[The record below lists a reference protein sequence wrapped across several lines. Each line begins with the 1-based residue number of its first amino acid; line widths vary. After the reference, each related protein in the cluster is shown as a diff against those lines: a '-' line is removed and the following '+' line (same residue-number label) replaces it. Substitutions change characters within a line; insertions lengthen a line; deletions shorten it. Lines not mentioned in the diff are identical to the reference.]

1 MLAQLPTH
9 LTVRAALPWLSFSM
23 PGGVTHATRLSDL
36 WSGKPN
42 WMNQGKMR
50 RKLKWTVIA
59 CGGYGLAELAEPLQL
74 PASFLI
80 VPLVFGVVLAVSGL
94 VSETVPRTANRSAQA
109 LIGVLMG
116 TYLTPGMMRRFG
128 AAALPLTVITAA
140 TVALS
145 LVGALVLV
153 RTAGMDRATATLGMV
168 AGGSSAV
175 VACAEDLKADS
186 RLVAF
191 MQYTRVA
198 LVAAT
203 APFIVSWMFA
213 GRHAPTHSV
222 AEAVPYLTFVS
233 SHDQITGL
241 VLAIAVAIVGIRMGE
256 RLRLPSPVLLGPML
270 LATIV
275 TFADQAHRFAPDG
288 VLRAALFT
296 AIGLD
301 VGLRFSRHTLRHV
314 WKLLPIVLV
323 CTIAMSVATGLLAW
337 ALSALMRIPLADAY
351 LATTPGGINAV
362 LASAV
367 TSGANVGLVS
377 SVQSLRLFLMMAL
390 IPLVKL
396 WFTHSRGRGGGATGE
411 AATTRQ
417 PSSQPG

>member
-1 MLAQLPTH
+1 MLVQLRLPVTAQTLLPR
-9 LTVRAALPWLSFSM
+9 L
-23 PGGVTHATRLSDL
+23 RLSTQGGADDPVSRL
-36 WSGKPN
+36 VGHWPIKPS
-42 WMNQGKMR
+42 WLGQGKVR
-50 RKLKWTVIA
+50 RKLKWFVIA
-59 CGGYGLAELAEPLQL
+59 LGGYGLAELAEPLEL

-116 TYLTPGMMRRFG
+116 TYLTPGMVRRFG
-128 AAALPLTVITAA
+128 AAALPLGVITAA
-140 TVALS
+140 TVLLS

-153 RTAGMDRATATLGMV
+153 RAAGMDRATATLGMV

-175 VACAEDLKADS
+175 VACAEDLHADS

-203 APFIVSWMFA
+203 APLIVGWLFS
-213 GRHAPTHSV
+213 GRRLRLPSPSA
-222 AEAVPYLTFVS
+222 AVPYLTFVS
-233 SHDQITGL
+233 SHDQIAGL
-241 VLAIAVAIVGIRMGE
+241 VLAFAVAIVGIRVGE
-256 RLRLPSPVLLGPML
+256 RLRLPSPVLLGPMF
-270 LATIV
+270 LAAIV
-275 TFADQAHRFAPDG
+275 TFADPAHRFAPDG

-314 WKLLPIVLV
+314 WRLLPIVLA
-323 CTIAMSVATGLLAW
+323 CTVVMSIATGLLAW
-337 ALSALMRIPLADAY
+337 ALAVLMRIPLADAY

-367 TSGANVGLVS
+367 STGANVGLVS
-377 SVQSLRLFLMMAL
+377 SVQSARLFLMMLL

-396 WFTHSRGRGGGATGE
+396 WFTRGQGRGR
-411 AATTRQ
+411 
-417 PSSQPG
+417 P